1 MPDSTLDIDSDQPL
15 EVPARGSVV
24 MFEKKAPKDEDA
36 NATEETFTSTTRRIT
51 LSDAEHSEL
60 GRLLDDAITAIKRQ
74 REDRG
79 WDEDWDRWEDLYFG
93 LLPSRAEGR
102 ANVSVPIASEIVD
115 TAWAVIDKAM
125 YGVTP
130 YLQVMPRE
138 SMDVEVAKRKE
149 QHLDYALNVE
159 MHARERLDT
168 LTWEMLVLNTGVCY
182 LPWLR
187 ELDRVRDEETYD
199 GSKIADMTRFNE
211 RYPKADEDF
220 PEITAKLRKGK
231 QVTLTV
237 EYDEPLHD
245 APDPQ
250 HIPLRDW
257 IVRDTAQAHK
267 LHRERFVG
275 HRFNLRYAD
284 ITEQIEQSY
293 YDDVAEKLA
302 FSYDAD
308 GNQVPRLDV
317 EDKEHEITTGVVRWK
332 RHGHSRERRY
342 LVDFHQ
348 ESKTILRILYYP
360 YWHNRP
366 NYIPFYLQRSRRY
379 IYGISLIQK
388 VESSA
393 DTVNASQS
401 LALDAVGF
409 GALPMF
415 KARKTAMHDFNP
427 MRDGMFAGKTFY
439 LDNPQDVEQFQV
451 QVSSALNVLQ
461 NVEASAMRH
470 AELASGAT
478 QNVSGLESSADPNA
492 PGNKT
497 AILVTQAMI
506 RIGKYLA
513 VYGSSLAELG
523 FQTEQLY
530 YQFSPKGRVYRV
542 MGDKGVPV
550 FPTISRQELR
560 LRADYYPHGSTAALN
575 PEEEKR
581 DTNEALGLLL
591 KDPDIASS
599 PIKRWAAIETALDAL
614 GSSWAQ
620 KKYKFLPGP
629 EEMSVMRKLEEQR
642 VKQLQDSLNPPPM
655 NPMAQPPGAPNGAP
669 PMNPQ
674 MMALIGAGNGN
685 GGFNAQR
692 PQIAP

>member
-1 MPDSTLDIDSDQPL
+1 VPDETRDIDTDQPL
-15 EVPARGSVV
+15 ESPARGSVV
-24 MFEKKAPKDEDA
+24 MFEKPAAAEDA
-36 NATEETFTSTTRRIT
+36 NATEETFTSTTRRIK
-51 LSDAEHSEL
+51 LSALERTEL
-60 GRLLDDAITAIKRQ
+60 GRLLDDAITTIKRQ

-93 LLPSRAEGR
+93 LLPSQEIGR

-115 TAWAVIDKAM
+115 TAWAVIDKAV

-138 SMDVEVAKRKE
+138 AMDIEIAKRKE
-149 QHLDYALNVE
+149 QHLDYALTVE

-199 GSKIADMTRFNE
+199 GAKLADMTRFNE
-211 RYPKADEDF
+211 RYPKADEDN

-231 QVTLTV
+231 KVTLTV
-237 EYDEPLHD
+237 EYDEALHD

-257 IVRDTAQAHK
+257 IVRDTAQAHR

-275 HRFNLRYAD
+275 HRFPLRYAD
-284 ITEQIEQSY
+284 ILEQIEKSY
-293 YDDVAEKLA
+293 YDDVAEQLH
-302 FSYDAD
+302 FTYDAD
-308 GNQVPRLDV
+308 GLQVPRLDV

-348 ESKTILRILYYP
+348 ESKTILRIMYYP

-379 IYGISLIQK
+379 IYGVSLVQK
-388 VESSA
+388 IESSQ
-393 DTVNASQS
+393 DTVNASQRLLLDS
-401 LALDAVGF
+401 LGF
-409 GALPMF
+409 AGLPMF
-415 KARKTAMHDFNP
+415 KARKTAAHDFNP
-427 MRDGMFAGKTFY
+427 MRDGMFPGKTFY
-439 LDNPQDVEQFQV
+439 LDNPQDVEQFQM
-451 QVSSALNVLQ
+451 QVNNALALLT
-461 NVEASAMRH
+461 NVEQSATRH

-478 QNVSGLESSADPNA
+478 QNVSGLESSADPGA

-513 VYGSSLAELG
+513 VYGSSLSELG

-542 MGDKGVPV
+542 MGEKGVPV
-550 FPTISRQELR
+550 FPTISRQDLR

-581 DTNEALGLLL
+581 DTSEALALLL

-599 PIKRWAAIETALDAL
+599 PLKRWAAIETALDAL

-620 KKYKFLPGP
+620 KKHKFLPSP
-629 EEMSVMRKLEEQR
+629 EEMSVMRKVEEQR
-642 VKQLQDSLNPPPM
+642 VKQLQQSLAPA
-655 NPMAQPPGAPNGAP
+655 NPMAASPDMTNDAP
-669 PMNPQ
+669 PVDPQ
-674 MMALIGAGNGN
+674 ALALLGAGNGN

-692 PQIAP
+692 PQVAP